1 VIVEKEATNA
11 VLSAGN
17 LYAKGFILTAAREDE
32 KLFVDLTLVAPPAV
46 DESNRFFLPHELLSV
61 WAKVYTR

>member
-32 KLFVDLTLVAPPAV
+32 KLFVDLILWPRLRLTSRTGFSSLM
-46 DESNRFFLPHELLSV
+46 NF
-61 WAKVYTR
+61 